1 MKTDAELK
9 KDVME
14 ELQWAPNINADAIGV
29 AVKDGIV
36 TLTGYVDS
44 YTEKLAAERAAQGV
58 FGVNAIAQKIKV
70 KLSGSDSRSDE
81 DIAGAAV
88 NALGWTTSVPHDRIK
103 VKVQDGWLTL
113 SGKVEWL
120 FQRTAAEDAV
130 RCLIG
135 VKGVT
140 NLITVKPVLKPG
152 DIKTKIEGAFQ
163 RNAVLD
169 ARRISVETLEDKVIL
184 KGVVHSYVEKKE
196 AERVACAAPG
206 VCEVENNIVVIP

>member
-81 DIAGAAV
+81 DIARAAV